1 MSGSE
6 PERLQKVLAHAG
18 LGSRRAVEDL
28 IRAGRIKVNGQRA
41 ELGRRID
48 PEKDAVEVDG
58 TLYPLKADLA
68 YYLLN
73 KPEGVVSTSDD
84 PEGRTTVIDLVDV
97 PTRVWPVGRL
107 DRDTEGAILLTNDGE
122 LTQRISHPRYGFPKT
137 YLAEMQ
143 GVVGKPVVHRL
154 AKGVELEDGFT
165 APAQV
170 KVLGRSPGST
180 LVELTIKEGRNR
192 QVRRMGEA
200 VGHPVLRLVRSS
212 LGPLSLGRLKPGS
225 FRKLGTAEIRE
236 LYRAVDL

>member
-1 MSGSE
+1 MSSTE

-28 IRAGRIKVNGQRA
+28 IRAGRIKVNGKRA
-41 ELGRRID
+41 ELGQRVD
-48 PEKDAVEVDG
+48 PDADEVSVDG

-84 PEGRTTVIDLVDV
+84 PEGRTTVLDLVDV
-97 PTRVWPVGRL
+97 TTRVWPVGRL

-122 LTQRISHPRYGFPKT
+122 LTQRISHPKYGFPKT

-143 GVVGKPVVHRL
+143 GVVGKPVVNRL
-154 AKGVELEDGFT
+154 AKGVELEDGRT
-165 APAQV
+165 APAVV
-170 KVLGRSPGST
+170 KVLGRAPGST

-200 VGHPVLRLVRSS
+200 VGHPVIRLVRSS

-225 FRKLGTAEIRE
+225 FRRLGTAEIRA
-236 LYRAVDL
+236 LYRVVDL